1 MIRRDIADEAMVR
14 KRGRIPA
21 FLVPTAIQNPLPLRQ
36 GGSKSSN
43 ALTNLLRPSGLAE
56 LHARKAFPAVVQ
68 VHMSVIKAR
77 EKAPSGEIDAPRL
90 GSAEG
95 FDFKRRAGGGDAIP
109 NHGNGLNLGLTGI
122 AGPHSSPGQNQVCTG
137 HSVIFQPKAETPDS

>member
-1 MIRRDIADEAMVR
+1 MAVGTR
-14 KRGRIPA
+14 KAGILPR
-21 FLVPTAIQNPLPLRQ
+21 FLIPTAIQNPLPARQ

-56 LHARKAFPAVVQ
+56 LHARKAFPPVVQ

-77 EKAPSGEIDAPRL
+77 EKAPSGEIDAARL
-90 GSAEG
+90 GPGVS
-95 FDFKRRAGGGDAIP
+95 FDFKRRADRGDAIP

-122 AGPHSSPGQNQVCTG
+122 AGPHPSPGQNQVCTG